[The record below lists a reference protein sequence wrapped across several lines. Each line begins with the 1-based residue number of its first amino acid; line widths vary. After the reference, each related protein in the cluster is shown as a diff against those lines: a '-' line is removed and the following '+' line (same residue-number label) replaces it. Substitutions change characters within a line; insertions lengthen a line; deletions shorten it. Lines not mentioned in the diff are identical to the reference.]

1 VVNKVQF
8 LQKIDTL
15 KLFTTGP
22 LLLRQRRKIS
32 VFFLHVFLSNHARF
46 LHFIFKFFNY
56 LKHLFWCFYSNFLWS
71 MNKTAKKSS
80 AKDFHKMTDNKLVRT
95 SISVTIF
102 IFYLR
107 LFERTRKLLLRYQLV
122 EQLVFF
128 FVGAPRRRPDVVIH
142 TRHCVLEY
150 VLKH

>member
-1 VVNKVQF
+1 
-8 LQKIDTL
+8 
-15 KLFTTGP
+15 
-22 LLLRQRRKIS
+22 
-32 VFFLHVFLSNHARF
+32 
-46 LHFIFKFFNY
+46 
-56 LKHLFWCFYSNFLWS
+56 

-128 FVGAPRRRPDVVIH
+128 LLGRPVVAQ
-142 TRHCVLEY
+142 T
-150 VLKH
+150 